1 MRNTNAINWSDS
13 EESSHICLYVCALFL
28 RSKMEQYIDELI
40 KLSYKSLKKDEVPV
54 AAIIVHNDKIIAKAH
69 NTRKHSNKTIDHAE
83 IKVITK
89 ANQKLKNWRLNNCT
103 LYVTI
108 EPCDMCKSVIKES
121 RIQNVYYLLPRLP
134 EKNQYNKTIFNKLKD
149 MSEKEDKYQEI
160 INKFWK
166 NKRKM
171 I

>member
-1 MRNTNAINWSDS
+1 MEEKYIN
-13 EESSHICLYVCALFL
+13 
-28 RSKMEQYIDELI
+28 ELI
-40 KLSYKSLKKDEVPV
+40 NLSKKSLKKSEVPI
-54 AAIIVHNDKIIAKAH
+54 AALIIDENGKIISKAY
-69 NTRKHSNKTIDHAE
+69 NTRNIKQQTINHAE
-83 IKVITK
+83 ILAITK
-89 ANQKLKNWRLNNCT
+89 ANKKLKSWRLSKCT

>member
-1 MRNTNAINWSDS
+1 M
-13 EESSHICLYVCALFL
+13 EE
-28 RSKMEQYIDELI
+28 KYIDELI
-40 KLSYKSLKKDEVPV
+40 KDE
-54 AAIIVHNDKIIAKAH
+54 NGKIISKTH
-69 NTRKHSNKTIDHAE
+69 NTRNIKQQTINHAE
-83 IKVITK
+83 ILAIIK
-89 ANQKLKNWRLNNCT
+89 ANKKLKSWRLNKCT
-103 LYVTI
+103 LYVTV

-121 RIQNVYYLLPRLP
+121 RIQNVFYLLPRLP

>member
-1 MRNTNAINWSDS
+1 MEEKYIN
-13 EESSHICLYVCALFL
+13 
-28 RSKMEQYIDELI
+28 ELI
-40 KLSYKSLKKDEVPV
+40 NLSKKSLKKSEVPI
-54 AAIIVHNDKIIAKAH
+54 AALIIDEKGKIISKAY
-69 NTRKHSNKTIDHAE
+69 NTRNIKQQTINHAE
-83 IKVITK
+83 ILAITK
-89 ANQKLKNWRLNNCT
+89 ANKKLKSWRLNNCT

-108 EPCDMCKSVIKES
+108 EPCNMCKSVIKES

-149 MSEKEDKYQEI
+149 MSEKEGKYQEI

>member
-1 MRNTNAINWSDS
+1 MEEKYIN
-13 EESSHICLYVCALFL
+13 
-28 RSKMEQYIDELI
+28 ELI
-40 KLSYKSLKKDEVPV
+40 NLSKKSLKKSEVPI
-54 AAIIVHNDKIIAKAH
+54 AALIIDEKGKIISKAY
-69 NTRKHSNKTIDHAE
+69 NTRNIKQQTINHAE
-83 IKVITK
+83 ILAITK
-89 ANQKLKNWRLNNCT
+89 ANKKLKSWRLNKCT

-134 EKNQYNKTIFNKLKD
+134 ENNQYNKTIFNKLKD

>member
-1 MRNTNAINWSDS
+1 MEEKYINELINLSKKALKKS
-13 EESSHICLYVCALFL
+13 EVPIAALI
-28 RSKMEQYIDELI
+28 IDE
-40 KLSYKSLKKDEVPV
+40 
-54 AAIIVHNDKIIAKAH
+54 NGKIISKAY
-69 NTRKHSNKTIDHAE
+69 NTRNIKQQTINHAE
-83 IKVITK
+83 IVAITK
-89 ANQKLKNWRLNNCT
+89 ANKKLKSWRLNKCT

>member
-1 MRNTNAINWSDS
+1 M
-13 EESSHICLYVCALFL
+13 EE
-28 RSKMEQYIDELI
+28 KYIDELI
-40 KLSYKSLKKDEVPV
+40 KLSQKSLKKSEVPI
-54 AAIIVHNDKIIAKAH
+54 AALIIDENGKIISKTH
-69 NTRKHSNKTIDHAE
+69 NSRNIKQQTINHAE
-83 IKVITK
+83 ILAIIK
-89 ANQKLKNWRLNNCT
+89 ANKKLKSWRLNKCT
-103 LYVTI
+103 LYVTV

-121 RIQNVYYLLPRLP
+121 RIQNVFYLLPRLP

-149 MSEKEDKYQEI
+149 MNEKEDKYQEI

>member
-1 MRNTNAINWSDS
+1 MEEKYIN
-13 EESSHICLYVCALFL
+13 
-28 RSKMEQYIDELI
+28 ELI
-40 KLSYKSLKKDEVPV
+40 NLSKKSLKKSEVPI
-54 AAIIVHNDKIIAKAH
+54 AALIIDENGKIISKAY
-69 NTRKHSNKTIDHAE
+69 NTRNIKQQTINHAE
-83 IKVITK
+83 ILAITK
-89 ANQKLKNWRLNNCT
+89 ANKKLKSWRLNKCT

-134 EKNQYNKTIFNKLKD
+134 EKNQYNKTIFNKLKGV
-149 MSEKEDKYQEI
+149 SEKEDKYQEI

>member
-1 MRNTNAINWSDS
+1 MEEKYIN
-13 EESSHICLYVCALFL
+13 
-28 RSKMEQYIDELI
+28 ELI
-40 KLSYKSLKKDEVPV
+40 NLRKKSLKKSEVPI
-54 AAIIVHNDKIIAKAH
+54 AALIIDENGKIISKAY
-69 NTRKHSNKTIDHAE
+69 NTRNIKQQTINHAE
-83 IKVITK
+83 ILAITK
-89 ANQKLKNWRLNNCT
+89 ANKKLKSWRLNKCT

>member
-1 MRNTNAINWSDS
+1 M
-13 EESSHICLYVCALFL
+13 EE
-28 RSKMEQYIDELI
+28 KYIDELI
-40 KLSYKSLKKDEVPV
+40 KLSQKSLKKNEVPI
-54 AAIIVHNDKIIAKAH
+54 AALIIDENGKIISKAY
-69 NTRKHSNKTIDHAE
+69 NTRNIKQQTINHAE
-83 IKVITK
+83 ILAIIK
-89 ANQKLKNWRLNNCT
+89 ANQKLKSWRLNKCT

-121 RIQNVYYLLPRLP
+121 RIQNVFYLLPRLP

-149 MSEKEDKYQEI
+149 ISEKEDKYQEI

>member
-1 MRNTNAINWSDS
+1 MEEKYIN
-13 EESSHICLYVCALFL
+13 
-28 RSKMEQYIDELI
+28 ELI
-40 KLSYKSLKKDEVPV
+40 NLSKKSLKKSEVPI
-54 AAIIVHNDKIIAKAH
+54 AALIIDENGKIISKAY
-69 NTRKHSNKTIDHAE
+69 NTRNIKQQTINHAE
-83 IKVITK
+83 ILAITK
-89 ANQKLKNWRLNNCT
+89 ANKKLESWRLNKCT

>member
-1 MRNTNAINWSDS
+1 MEEKYIN
-13 EESSHICLYVCALFL
+13 
-28 RSKMEQYIDELI
+28 ELI
-40 KLSYKSLKKDEVPV
+40 NLSKKSLKKSEVPI
-54 AAIIVHNDKIIAKAH
+54 AALIIDENGKIISKAY
-69 NTRKHSNKTIDHAE
+69 NTRNIKQQTINHAE
-83 IKVITK
+83 ILAITK
-89 ANQKLKNWRLNNCT
+89 ANKKLKSWRLNNCM

-121 RIQNVYYLLPRLP
+121 RIQIVYYLLPRLP

>member
-1 MRNTNAINWSDS
+1 MEEKYIN
-13 EESSHICLYVCALFL
+13 
-28 RSKMEQYIDELI
+28 ELI
-40 KLSYKSLKKDEVPV
+40 KKRKKALKKSEVPI
-54 AAIIVHNDKIIAKAH
+54 AALIIDENGKIISKAY
-69 NTRKHSNKTIDHAE
+69 NTRNIKQQTINHAE
-83 IKVITK
+83 ILAITK
-89 ANQKLKNWRLNNCT
+89 ANKKLKSWRLNKCT

>member
-1 MRNTNAINWSDS
+1 MEEKYINELINLSKKALKKS
-13 EESSHICLYVCALFL
+13 EVPIAALI
-28 RSKMEQYIDELI
+28 IDE
-40 KLSYKSLKKDEVPV
+40 
-54 AAIIVHNDKIIAKAH
+54 NGKIISKAY
-69 NTRKHSNKTIDHAE
+69 NTRNIKQQTINHAE
-83 IKVITK
+83 ILAITK
-89 ANQKLKNWRLNNCT
+89 ANKKLKSWRLNKCT

-149 MSEKEDKYQEI
+149 VSEKEDKYQEI

>member
-1 MRNTNAINWSDS
+1 MEEKYIN
-13 EESSHICLYVCALFL
+13 
-28 RSKMEQYIDELI
+28 ELI
-40 KLSYKSLKKDEVPV
+40 NLSKKSLKRSEVPI
-54 AAIIVHNDKIIAKAH
+54 AALIIDENGKIISKAY
-69 NTRKHSNKTIDHAE
+69 NTRNIKQQTINHAE
-83 IKVITK
+83 ILAITK
-89 ANQKLKNWRLNNCT
+89 ANKKLKSWRLNKCT

>member
-1 MRNTNAINWSDS
+1 M
-13 EESSHICLYVCALFL
+13 EE
-28 RSKMEQYIDELI
+28 KYIDELI
-40 KLSYKSLKKDEVPV
+40 NLSKKALKKSEVPI
-54 AAIIVHNDKIIAKAH
+54 AALIIDENGKIISKAY
-69 NTRKHSNKTIDHAE
+69 NTRNIKQQTINHAE
-83 IKVITK
+83 ILAITK
-89 ANQKLKNWRLNNCT
+89 ANKKLKSWRLNKCT

>member
-1 MRNTNAINWSDS
+1 MEEKYIN
-13 EESSHICLYVCALFL
+13 
-28 RSKMEQYIDELI
+28 ELI
-40 KLSYKSLKKDEVPV
+40 NLSKKSLKKSEVPI
-54 AAIIVHNDKIIAKAH
+54 AALITDENGKIISKAH
-69 NTRKHSNKTIDHAE
+69 NTRNIKQQTINHAE
-83 IKVITK
+83 ILAITK
-89 ANQKLKNWRLNNCT
+89 ANKKLKSWRLNKCT

-149 MSEKEDKYQEI
+149 MSEKEGKYQEI

>member
-1 MRNTNAINWSDS
+1 M
-13 EESSHICLYVCALFL
+13 EE
-28 RSKMEQYIDELI
+28 KYIDELI
-40 KLSYKSLKKDEVPV
+40 KLSKKSLKKSEVPI
-54 AAIIVHNDKIIAKAH
+54 AALIIDENGKIISKTH
-69 NTRKHSNKTIDHAE
+69 NTRNIKQQTINHAE
-83 IKVITK
+83 ILAIIK
-89 ANQKLKNWRLNNCT
+89 ANKKLKSWRLNKCT
-103 LYVTI
+103 LYVTV

-121 RIQNVYYLLPRLP
+121 RIQNVFYLLPRLP

>member
-1 MRNTNAINWSDS
+1 MEEKYIN
-13 EESSHICLYVCALFL
+13 
-28 RSKMEQYIDELI
+28 ELI
-40 KLSYKSLKKDEVPV
+40 NLSKKSLKKSEVPI
-54 AAIIVHNDKIIAKAH
+54 AALIIDENGKIISKAY
-69 NTRKHSNKTIDHAE
+69 NTRNIKQQTINHAE
-83 IKVITK
+83 ILAITK
-89 ANQKLKNWRLNNCT
+89 ANKKLKSWRLNNCT
-103 LYVTI
+103 LYVTV

-149 MSEKEDKYQEI
+149 MSEKEGKYQEI

>member
-1 MRNTNAINWSDS
+1 MEEKYINELINLSKKALKKS
-13 EESSHICLYVCALFL
+13 EVPIAALI
-28 RSKMEQYIDELI
+28 IDE
-40 KLSYKSLKKDEVPV
+40 
-54 AAIIVHNDKIIAKAH
+54 NGKIISKAY
-69 NTRKHSNKTIDHAE
+69 NTRNIKQQTINHAE
-83 IKVITK
+83 ILAITK
-89 ANQKLKNWRLNNCT
+89 ANKKLKSWRLNKCT

-134 EKNQYNKTIFNKLKD
+134 EKNQYNKTIFNKIKD

>member
-1 MRNTNAINWSDS
+1 MEEKYIN
-13 EESSHICLYVCALFL
+13 
-28 RSKMEQYIDELI
+28 ELI
-40 KLSYKSLKKDEVPV
+40 NLSKKSLKKSEVPI
-54 AAIIVHNDKIIAKAH
+54 AALIIDEKGKIISKAY
-69 NTRKHSNKTIDHAE
+69 NTRNIKQQTINHAE
-83 IKVITK
+83 ILVITK
-89 ANQKLKNWRLNNCT
+89 ANKKLKSWRLNKCT

-134 EKNQYNKTIFNKLKD
+134 EKNRYNKTIFNKLKD

>member
-1 MRNTNAINWSDS
+1 M
-13 EESSHICLYVCALFL
+13 EE
-28 RSKMEQYIDELI
+28 KYIDELI
-40 KLSYKSLKKDEVPV
+40 KLSQKSLKKSEVPI
-54 AAIIVHNDKIIAKAH
+54 AALIIDENGKIISKTH
-69 NTRKHSNKTIDHAE
+69 NSRNIKQQTINHAE
-83 IKVITK
+83 ILAIIK
-89 ANQKLKNWRLNNCT
+89 ANKKLKSWRLNKCT
-103 LYVTI
+103 LYVTV

-121 RIQNVYYLLPRLP
+121 RIQNVFYLLPRLP

>member
-1 MRNTNAINWSDS
+1 MEEKYINELINLSKKSFKKS
-13 EESSHICLYVCALFL
+13 EVPISALI
-28 RSKMEQYIDELI
+28 IDE
-40 KLSYKSLKKDEVPV
+40 
-54 AAIIVHNDKIIAKAH
+54 NGKIISKAY
-69 NTRKHSNKTIDHAE
+69 NTRNIKQQTINHAE
-83 IKVITK
+83 ILAITK
-89 ANQKLKNWRLNNCT
+89 ANKKLKSWRLNKCT

>member
-1 MRNTNAINWSDS
+1 MEEKYIN
-13 EESSHICLYVCALFL
+13 
-28 RSKMEQYIDELI
+28 ELI
-40 KLSYKSLKKDEVPV
+40 NLSKKSLKKSEVPI
-54 AAIIVHNDKIIAKAH
+54 AALIIDENGKIISKAY
-69 NTRKHSNKTIDHAE
+69 NTRNIKQQTINHAE
-83 IKVITK
+83 ILAITK
-89 ANQKLKNWRLNNCT
+89 ANKKLKSWRLNNCT

-134 EKNQYNKTIFNKLKD
+134 EKNQYNKTVFNKLKD
-149 MSEKEDKYQEI
+149 MSEKEGKYQEI

>member
-1 MRNTNAINWSDS
+1 MAEKYINELINLSKKALKKS
-13 EESSHICLYVCALFL
+13 EVPIAALI
-28 RSKMEQYIDELI
+28 IDE
-40 KLSYKSLKKDEVPV
+40 
-54 AAIIVHNDKIIAKAH
+54 NGKIISKAY
-69 NTRKHSNKTIDHAE
+69 NTRNIKQQTINHAE
-83 IKVITK
+83 ILAITK
-89 ANQKLKNWRLNNCT
+89 ANKKLKSWRLNKCT

>member
-1 MRNTNAINWSDS
+1 M
-13 EESSHICLYVCALFL
+13 EE
-28 RSKMEQYIDELI
+28 KYIDELI
-40 KLSYKSLKKDEVPV
+40 KLSQKSLKKSEVPI
-54 AAIIVHNDKIIAKAH
+54 AALIIDETGKIISKAH
-69 NTRKHSNKTIDHAE
+69 NTRNIKQQTINHAE
-83 IKVITK
+83 ILAIIK
-89 ANQKLKNWRLNNCT
+89 ANKKLKSWRLNKCT
-103 LYVTI
+103 LYVTV

-121 RIQNVYYLLPRLP
+121 RIQNVFYLLPRLP

>member
-1 MRNTNAINWSDS
+1 MEEKYIN
-13 EESSHICLYVCALFL
+13 
-28 RSKMEQYIDELI
+28 ELI
-40 KLSYKSLKKDEVPV
+40 NLSKKSLKKSEVPI
-54 AAIIVHNDKIIAKAH
+54 AALIIDENGKIISKAY
-69 NTRKHSNKTIDHAE
+69 NTRNIKQQTINHAE
-83 IKVITK
+83 ILAITK
-89 ANQKLKNWRLNNCT
+89 ANKKLKSWRLNKCT

-134 EKNQYNKTIFNKLKD
+134 EKNQYNKTIFNKLKA

>member
-1 MRNTNAINWSDS
+1 MCSSDL
-13 EESSHICLYVCALFL
+13 IAALI
-28 RSKMEQYIDELI
+28 IDE
-40 KLSYKSLKKDEVPV
+40 
-54 AAIIVHNDKIIAKAH
+54 NGKIISKAY
-69 NTRKHSNKTIDHAE
+69 NTRNIKQQTINHAE
-83 IKVITK
+83 ILAITK
-89 ANQKLKNWRLNNCT
+89 ANKKLKSWRLNKCT

-149 MSEKEDKYQEI
+149 MSEKEGKYQEI

>member
-1 MRNTNAINWSDS
+1 MEEKYIN
-13 EESSHICLYVCALFL
+13 
-28 RSKMEQYIDELI
+28 ELI
-40 KLSYKSLKKDEVPV
+40 NLSKKSLKKSEVPI
-54 AAIIVHNDKIIAKAH
+54 AALIIDENGKIISKAY
-69 NTRKHSNKTIDHAE
+69 NTRNIKQQTINHAE
-83 IKVITK
+83 ILAITK
-89 ANQKLKNWRLNNCT
+89 ANKKLKSWRLNNCT

-149 MSEKEDKYQEI
+149 VSEKEDKYQEI

>member
-1 MRNTNAINWSDS
+1 MEEKYINELINLSKKSFKKS
-13 EESSHICLYVCALFL
+13 EVPIADLI
-28 RSKMEQYIDELI
+28 IDE
-40 KLSYKSLKKDEVPV
+40 
-54 AAIIVHNDKIIAKAH
+54 NGKIISKAY
-69 NTRKHSNKTIDHAE
+69 NTRNIKQQTINHAE
-83 IKVITK
+83 ILAITK
-89 ANQKLKNWRLNNCT
+89 ANKKLKSWRLNKCT

>member
-1 MRNTNAINWSDS
+1 MHIN
-13 EESSHICLYVCALFL
+13 VLFVINL
-28 RSKMEQYIDELI
+28 SK
-40 KLSYKSLKKDEVPV
+40 KSLKKSEVPI
-54 AAIIVHNDKIIAKAH
+54 AALIIDENGKIISKAY
-69 NTRKHSNKTIDHAE
+69 NTRNIKQQTINHAE
-83 IKVITK
+83 ILAITK
-89 ANQKLKNWRLNNCT
+89 ANKKLKSWRLNKCT

>member
-1 MRNTNAINWSDS
+1 M
-13 EESSHICLYVCALFL
+13 
-28 RSKMEQYIDELI
+28 
-40 KLSYKSLKKDEVPV
+40 
-54 AAIIVHNDKIIAKAH
+54 
-69 NTRKHSNKTIDHAE
+69 
-83 IKVITK
+83 
-89 ANQKLKNWRLNNCT
+89 
-103 LYVTI
+103 
-108 EPCDMCKSVIKES
+108 
-121 RIQNVYYLLPRLP
+121 YYLLARLP

>member
-1 MRNTNAINWSDS
+1 MEEKYIN
-13 EESSHICLYVCALFL
+13 
-28 RSKMEQYIDELI
+28 ELI
-40 KLSYKSLKKDEVPV
+40 NLSKKSLKKSEVPI
-54 AAIIVHNDKIIAKAH
+54 AALIIDENGKIIKKAY
-69 NTRKHSNKTIDHAE
+69 NTRNIKQQTINHAE
-83 IKVITK
+83 ILAITK
-89 ANQKLKNWRLNNCT
+89 ANKKLKSWRLNKCT

>member
-1 MRNTNAINWSDS
+1 MEEKYINELINLSKKALKKS
-13 EESSHICLYVCALFL
+13 EVPIAALI
-28 RSKMEQYIDELI
+28 IDE
-40 KLSYKSLKKDEVPV
+40 
-54 AAIIVHNDKIIAKAH
+54 NGKIISKAY
-69 NTRKHSNKTIDHAE
+69 NTRNIKQQTINHAE
-83 IKVITK
+83 ILAITK
-89 ANQKLKNWRLNNCT
+89 ANKKLKSWRLNKCT

-121 RIQNVYYLLPRLP
+121 RVQNVYYLLPRLP

>member
-1 MRNTNAINWSDS
+1 MEEKYIN
-13 EESSHICLYVCALFL
+13 
-28 RSKMEQYIDELI
+28 ELI
-40 KLSYKSLKKDEVPV
+40 NLSKKSLKKSEVPI
-54 AAIIVHNDKIIAKAH
+54 AALIIDENGKIISKAY
-69 NTRKHSNKTIDHAE
+69 NTRNIKQQTINHAE
-83 IKVITK
+83 ILAITK
-89 ANQKLKNWRLNNCT
+89 VNKKLKSWRLNNCT

>member
-1 MRNTNAINWSDS
+1 M
-13 EESSHICLYVCALFL
+13 EE
-28 RSKMEQYIDELI
+28 KYIDELI
-40 KLSYKSLKKDEVPV
+40 KLSEKSLKKSEVPI
-54 AAIIVHNDKIIAKAH
+54 AALIIDENGKIISKTH
-69 NTRKHSNKTIDHAE
+69 NTRNIKQQTINHAE
-83 IKVITK
+83 ILAIIK
-89 ANQKLKNWRLNNCT
+89 ANKKLKSWRLNKCT
-103 LYVTI
+103 LYVTV

-121 RIQNVYYLLPRLP
+121 RIQNVFYLLPRLP

-149 MSEKEDKYQEI
+149 MSEKEGKYQEI

>member
-1 MRNTNAINWSDS
+1 MEEKYIN
-13 EESSHICLYVCALFL
+13 
-28 RSKMEQYIDELI
+28 ELI
-40 KLSYKSLKKDEVPV
+40 NLSKKALKKSEVPI
-54 AAIIVHNDKIIAKAH
+54 AALIIDKNGKIISKAY
-69 NTRKHSNKTIDHAE
+69 NTRNIKQQTINHAE
-83 IKVITK
+83 ILAITK
-89 ANQKLKNWRLNNCT
+89 ANKKLKSWRLNKCT